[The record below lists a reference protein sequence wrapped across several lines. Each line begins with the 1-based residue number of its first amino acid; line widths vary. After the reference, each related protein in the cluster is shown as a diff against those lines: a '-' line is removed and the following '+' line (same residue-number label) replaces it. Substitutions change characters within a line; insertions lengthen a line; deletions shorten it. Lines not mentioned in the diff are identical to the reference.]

1 MTYSR
6 FENLIVI
13 MIVLI
18 QIEPY
23 VTDEVEN
30 CSSS

>member
-6 FENLIVI
+6 FENLILI

-23 VTDEVEN
+23 VIDEAKKL
-30 CSSS
+30 